1 MKLLEKRSEVEKAL
15 HLSKNKSYLIVAPSK
30 AAQGFVSIRKVCE
43 YLKLVARNG
52 AEIGRDIPD
61 DFMDFHEIETATGLS
76 HKRVMRIL
84 RRAPHFY
91 LSRKTVLMHR
101 RDVEKAF
108 DR

>member
-30 AAQGFVSIRKVCE
+30 AQRGFVSIRKVCE
-43 YLKLVARNG
+43 YLKLVARHG
-52 AEIGRDIPD
+52 AEVGRDIPD
-61 DFMDFHEIETATGLS
+61 DLLDFHQIETETGLS

-84 RRAPHFY
+84 RRSPHFA
-91 LSRKTVLMHR
+91 LSRKIMLMHR
-101 RDVEKAF
+101 RDVIKAF